1 MPSRQDQLHSVQF
14 TTQRVVSALVTHDPS
29 PARSPFRGVA
39 AAALVGALV
48 TALILAG
55 MVVYGMLAG
64 AGGTSWRDEGAVIV
78 EKNSGAN
85 YVYLAEDKKLH
96 PVTNY
101 TSGLLIANASKPQ
114 PLTMSRG
121 SLSGAPLGVR
131 LGIADVPDSLPAR
144 DELLTTPW
152 AMCSQPDDGTAEP
165 TGQLVL
171 GGVSGGRV
179 VVGADGARPEALLA
193 RTPDGRQYLVYD
205 SHRFLLPEPRLAL
218 AALGMTGQPV
228 PVSAALI
235 SAQPAGA
242 DVRAPAI
249 PGRGQPS
256 KAVPGA
262 KVGQLYAATAPGGTR
277 TYAVVLADG
286 VVKISEMSANLLV
299 ADPQA
304 GGQRPAEL
312 AINAFAAL
320 PLSGTKSVTTQDG
333 AGLPTTTPLQVAP
346 ARSVCLSVSNA
357 TDARVLLDAA
367 VAGNVNVTTT
377 PGATRA
383 GALLADR
390 VAVRRGHGVVVEAAA
405 SATATG
411 GALSLVTD
419 NGLRYPIADRD
430 VLGKLGYAGIKPVRM
445 PARLVALLPSGPSLD
460 PVAARRPA

>member
-29 PARSPFRGVA
+29 PSRSPFRGVA
-39 AAALVGALV
+39 AATLVGALV

-64 AGGTSWRDEGAVIV
+64 AGGASWRDEGAVIV

-85 YVYLAEDKKLH
+85 YVYLAGDRKLH

-114 PLTMSRG
+114 PVTMSRG
-121 SLSGAPLGVR
+121 SLSGAPLGAR

-144 DELLTTPW
+144 DELLTGSW
-152 AMCSQPDDGTAEP
+152 AVCSQRDEGTADP
-165 TGQLVL
+165 TSQLVL
-171 GGVSGGRV
+171 GGISGGRPV
-179 VVGADGARPEALLA
+179 VEADGARPEALLT
-193 RTPDGRQYLVYD
+193 RTPDGRQYLVYH

-228 PVSAALI
+228 TVSAALI
-235 SAQPAGA
+235 SALPAGP
-242 DVRAPAI
+242 DVRAPGI
-249 PGRGQPS
+249 PARGQPS

-262 KVGQLYAATAPGGTR
+262 KVGQLYTSTAPGGAR

-286 VVKISEMSANLLV
+286 AAEVTELTANLLA

-304 GGQRPAEL
+304 GGQRPVDL
-312 AINAFAAL
+312 TITAFAAL
-320 PLSGTKSVTTQDG
+320 PRSGTKDFTGPDSAALPRTPPAQVT
-333 AGLPTTTPLQVAP
+333 PT
-346 ARSVCLSVSNA
+346 RSVCLSVANA
-357 TDARVLLDAA
+357 TTSRLLLDAT
-367 VAGNVNVTTT
+367 VSGNVNVTGT
-377 PGATRA
+377 PGATDA
-383 GALLADR
+383 GAILADR
-390 VAVRRGHGVVVEAAA
+390 VAVRRGHGVIVEVAA

-430 VLGKLGYAGIKPVRM
+430 VLGKLGYGGARPVRI
-445 PARLVALLPSGPSLD
+445 PARVVAMVPSGPALD
-460 PVAARRPA
+460 PVAAR